1 MKYDQHSSTN
11 EFRNSLSLC
20 LCPSVCLS
28 LSFFLFSHI
37 LLPHIVQTTIIR
49 NNSETLIGNIYSN
62 VITPNSIS
70 SNLTAAISEHLPQ
83 YLIAPENFRNLSST
97 KLNTFER
104 DWSKFNQEIFIL
116 DYLSV
121 DWKNSI
127 QIIKM
132 WINPV
137 SFF

>member
-1 MKYDQHSSTN
+1 MNSVTLFLSVSV
-11 EFRNSLSLC
+11 RLSVSLSL
-20 LCPSVCLS
+20 
-28 LSFFLFSHI
+28 FLFSHI

-70 SNLTAAISEHLPQ
+70 RNLTAAISEHLPQ
-83 YLIAPENFRNLSST
+83 YLIAPEIFPNLSST
-97 KLNTFER
+97 KLNAFER

-137 SFF
+137 PFF

>member
-1 MKYDQHSSTN
+1 MTN
-11 EFRNSLSLC
+11 IHPPMNSVTLFLSVSVL
-20 LCPSVCLS
+20 LSVCLS
-28 LSFFLFSHI
+28 LFLFSHI

-83 YLIAPENFRNLSST
+83 YLIAPEIFPNLSST

>member
-1 MKYDQHSSTN
+1 M
-11 EFRNSLSLC
+11 
-20 LCPSVCLS
+20 
-28 LSFFLFSHI
+28 
-37 LLPHIVQTTIIR
+37 
-49 NNSETLIGNIYSN
+49 
-62 VITPNSIS
+62 ITPNSIS

-83 YLIAPENFRNLSST
+83 YLIAPEIFPNLSST

>member
-1 MKYDQHSSTN
+1 M
-11 EFRNSLSLC
+11 NSVTLFLSVSVRL
-20 LCPSVCLS
+20 SVCLS
-28 LSFFLFSHI
+28 LFLFSHI
-37 LLPHIVQTTIIR
+37 LLPHIVQTTIRR

-83 YLIAPENFRNLSST
+83 YPIAPEISPNLSST

-121 DWKNSI
+121 DWKNLI

>member
-1 MKYDQHSSTN
+1 MTN
-11 EFRNSLSLC
+11 IHPPMNSVTLFLSVSVRL
-20 LCPSVCLS
+20 SVCLS
-28 LSFFLFSHI
+28 LFLFSHI
-37 LLPHIVQTTIIR
+37 LLPHIVQTTIRR

-83 YLIAPENFRNLSST
+83 YLIAPEIFPSLSST

>member
-1 MKYDQHSSTN
+1 MTN
-11 EFRNSLSLC
+11 IHPPMNSVTLFLSVSVRL
-20 LCPSVCLS
+20 SVCLS
-28 LSFFLFSHI
+28 LFLFSHI

-83 YLIAPENFRNLSST
+83 YLIAPEIFPNLSST

>member
-1 MKYDQHSSTN
+1 MTN
-11 EFRNSLSLC
+11 IHPPMNSVTLFLSVSVRL
-20 LCPSVCLS
+20 SVCLS
-28 LSFFLFSHI
+28 LFLFSHI

-83 YLIAPENFRNLSST
+83 YLIAPEIFPNLSST

-104 DWSKFNQEIFIL
+104 DWCKFNQEIFIL

>member
-1 MKYDQHSSTN
+1 MTN
-11 EFRNSLSLC
+11 IHPPMNSVTLFLSVSVRL
-20 LCPSVCLS
+20 SVCLS
-28 LSFFLFSHI
+28 LFLFSHI
-37 LLPHIVQTTIIR
+37 LLPHIVQTTIRR

-83 YLIAPENFRNLSST
+83 YPIAPEISPNLSST

>member
-1 MKYDQHSSTN
+1 MNSVTLFLSVSV
-11 EFRNSLSLC
+11 RLSVSLSL
-20 LCPSVCLS
+20 
-28 LSFFLFSHI
+28 FLFSHI

-83 YLIAPENFRNLSST
+83 YLIAPEIFPNLSST

>member
-1 MKYDQHSSTN
+1 MNSVTLFLSVSV
-11 EFRNSLSLC
+11 RLSVSLSL
-20 LCPSVCLS
+20 
-28 LSFFLFSHI
+28 FLFSHI

-83 YLIAPENFRNLSST
+83 YLIAPEIFPSLSST

>member
-1 MKYDQHSSTN
+1 MTN
-11 EFRNSLSLC
+11 IHPPMNSVTLFLSVSVRLSVSLSL
-20 LCPSVCLS
+20 
-28 LSFFLFSHI
+28 FLFSHI

-83 YLIAPENFRNLSST
+83 YLIAPEIFPNLSST

-104 DWSKFNQEIFIL
+104 DWCKFNQEIFIL

>member
-1 MKYDQHSSTN
+1 MTN
-11 EFRNSLSLC
+11 IHPPMNSVTLFLSVSVRLSLSL
-20 LCPSVCLS
+20 
-28 LSFFLFSHI
+28 FLFSHI

-83 YLIAPENFRNLSST
+83 YLIAPEIFRNLSST

>member
-20 LCPSVCLS
+20 LSPSVCLS
-28 LSFFLFSHI
+28 LSLFLFSHI

-83 YLIAPENFRNLSST
+83 YLIAPEIFPSLSST

>member
-1 MKYDQHSSTN
+1 MTN
-11 EFRNSLSLC
+11 IHPPMNSVTLFLSVSVRLSVSLSL
-20 LCPSVCLS
+20 
-28 LSFFLFSHI
+28 FLFSHI

-83 YLIAPENFRNLSST
+83 YLIAPEIFPNLSST

>member
-1 MKYDQHSSTN
+1 MTN
-11 EFRNSLSLC
+11 IHPPMNSVTLFLSVSVRL
-20 LCPSVCLS
+20 SVCLS
-28 LSFFLFSHI
+28 LFLFSHI

-83 YLIAPENFRNLSST
+83 YLIAPEIFPSLSST

>member
-1 MKYDQHSSTN
+1 MTN
-11 EFRNSLSLC
+11 IHPPMNSVTLFLSVSVRL
-20 LCPSVCLS
+20 SVCLS
-28 LSFFLFSHI
+28 LSLFLFSHI

-83 YLIAPENFRNLSST
+83 YLIAPEIFPNLSST